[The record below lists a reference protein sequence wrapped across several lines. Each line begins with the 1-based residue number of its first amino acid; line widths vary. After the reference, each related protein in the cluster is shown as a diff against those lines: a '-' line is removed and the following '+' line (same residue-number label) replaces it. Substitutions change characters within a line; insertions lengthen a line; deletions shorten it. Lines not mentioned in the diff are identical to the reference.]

1 MLTINIFT
9 NNKVYFVITQILH
22 GASENHP
29 AERSSCLVIEY
40 TLHLLYVYVS
50 NWFSGMDEVVR
61 CSCGPALRLSHAA
74 ICLRVAVACSV
85 QWRRLGVRIDRNYVI
100 FFVIQ
105 HAIIRCIFI
114 PKVIL
119 ECTSINKKVIDG
131 LKVMIG
137 HTVSTLGIGE
147 VYTFVLFYNRL
158 CKKVEA
164 HTLVITI
171 WSDWM
176 V

>member
-1 MLTINIFT
+1 MLICITYLLFNSMLKIDIFT
-9 NNKVYFVITQILH
+9 NNKIYFVITKILH

-85 QWRRLGVRIDRNYVI
+85 QWRRLGVLCTDRSKLCDFLLSSTPLLDAYSSQKLYWNV
-100 FFVIQ
+100 
-105 HAIIRCIFI
+105 
-114 PKVIL
+114 PL
-119 ECTSINKKVIDG
+119 SIKKS
-131 LKVMIG
+131 L
-137 HTVSTLGIGE
+137 
-147 VYTFVLFYNRL
+147 
-158 CKKVEA
+158 
-164 HTLVITI
+164 
-171 WSDWM
+171 M